1 MSKEDLLQ
9 LLLSL
14 EYRMCQGE
22 DVHHCPICWAKE
34 TEGHGLDCKLEMAIL
49 ELRNTVEVENG

>member
-14 EYRMCQGE
+14 EYLPVSPE
-22 DVHHCPICWAKE
+22 DEMLCPICWNE
-34 TEGHGLDCKLEMAIL
+34 ESEGHGLDCKLEMAIL
-49 ELRNTVEVENG
+49 ELRNTVEVK

>member
-14 EYRMCQGE
+14 EWIIQGDE
-22 DVHHCPICWAKE
+22 YLCPICFTNE
-34 TEGHGLDCKLEMAIL
+34 GEGHGLNCKLEMAIL
-49 ELRNTVEVENG
+49 EVRNTVEVEGS